1 MKLFKLPEWRRPH
14 WVMALLIA
22 LSTLLPAHA
31 AVQEL
36 DHIVAVVNDQV
47 ITRQELAKPLRG
59 SRANRC
65 RSRIRHCRRA
75 RLLEKQLLERM
86 ITELA
91 LQQHAIATGIR
102 VDPTQVERALQRIA
116 AQNKLDMA
124 GLQAALEKDGQSLD
138 SMRNTIRN
146 ELLIARARE
155 RDVDNRISVSDA
167 EIEGYLQ
174 TQAQQGVE
182 TEYNFAHILVTVPE
196 NASPEQIQAR
206 RARAEDILAQLNKG
220 ADFAQLS
227 ASYSDAPN
235 ALQGG
240 VIGWRAS
247 GKIPTLFSDALKQLQ
262 PGQVSPILKSGNGF
276 HILKLIDK
284 RGLDATLNVTQTHA
298 RHILIKTNEL
308 TSETDA
314 RNRLLQ
320 LKERIENGAK
330 FEDMARLQSE
340 DASASKGG
348 DLGWI
353 NPGDTVPEFEKAMNA
368 LKPGEISDPVQTPFG
383 WHLIQVLARRTA
395 GRHAGTPEAAGAPG
409 HPRTQGRRSLPGLGA
424 PDPRCG
430 LCRNPPD
437 RLSPDTPGV
446 REAVNLPLIALTAG
460 EPAGIG
466 PDLCVALSQQAL
478 PCRLVGPRRYPCLA
492 RPRSPARHRRRLHHR
507 RRRARTSGRRAA
519 RAAYSGCRSRHR
531 RRARHRQQR
540 PRARPARR
548 RDRGLHERGVPR
560 HRHRARAQG
569 RHQRCR
575 DSPSPAI
582 PNTWPTTAARNRS

>member
-1 MKLFKLPEWRRPH
+1 MKLFKRPEWRRPQ
-14 WVMALLIA
+14 WMLALLIA
-22 LSTLLPAHA
+22 LPALMPAHA
-31 AVQEL
+31 AVKEL
-36 DHIVAVVNDQV
+36 DHIVAVVNDEV
-47 ITRQELAKPLRG
+47 ITRQELARRYDEVVHTLERQNTPLPPREV
-59 SRANRC
+59 
-65 RSRIRHCRRA
+65 
-75 RLLEKQLLERM
+75 LEKQLLERM
-86 ITELA
+86 VTELA
-91 LQQHAIATGIR
+91 LQQHARATGIR
-102 VDPTQVERALQRIA
+102 VDSTQVERALQRIA

-138 SMRNTIRN
+138 SMRTTIRN

-155 RDVDNRISVSDA
+155 RDVDNRITVSDA

-182 TEYNFAHILVTVPE
+182 TEYNFSHILVTVPE

-240 VIGWRAS
+240 AFGWRAS
-247 GKIPTLFSDALKQLQ
+247 GKIPTLFADALKQLQ

-276 HILKLIDK
+276 HILKLNDK

-308 TSETDA
+308 TSEADA

-320 LKERIENGAK
+320 IKERIENGAK

-383 WHLIQVLARRTA
+383 WHLIQVLARRTQDV
-395 GRHAGTPEAAGAPG
+395 
-409 HPRTQGRRSLPGLGA
+409 TQERQKL
-424 PDPRCG
+424 
-430 LCRNPPD
+430 
-437 RLSPDTPGV
+437 
-446 REAVNLPLIALTAG
+446 
-460 EPAGIG
+460 
-466 PDLCVALSQQAL
+466 
-478 PCRLVGPRRYPCLA
+478 LA
-492 RPRSPARHRRRLHHR
+492 RQAIRERKADEAFQDWVRQIRD
-507 RRRARTSGRRAA
+507 
-519 RAAYSGCRSRHR
+519 AAYVEI
-531 RRARHRQQR
+531 R
-540 PRARPARR
+540 PI
-548 RDRGLHERGVPR
+548 D
-560 HRHRARAQG
+560 
-569 RHQRCR
+569 
-575 DSPSPAI
+575 
-582 PNTWPTTAARNRS
+582 

>member
-1 MKLFKLPEWRRPH
+1 MKLFKRPEWRRPH

-22 LSTLLPAHA
+22 VSTLLPAHA
-31 AVQEL
+31 AVQER
-36 DHIVAVVNDQV
+36 DHIVAVVNDEV
-47 ITRQELAKPLRG
+47 ITRQQLAKRYDEVVRNLSQENTPLPPREV
-59 SRANRC
+59 
-65 RSRIRHCRRA
+65 
-75 RLLEKQLLERM
+75 LEKQLLERM

-91 LQQHAIATGIR
+91 LQQHARATGIR

-196 NASPEQIQAR
+196 NATPEQIQAR
-206 RARAEDILAQLNKG
+206 RARAEDILAQLARG
-220 ADFAQLS
+220 ADFGQLA

-240 VIGWRAS
+240 AFGWRAS
-247 GKIPTLFSDALKQLQ
+247 GKIPSLFADALKSMQ
-262 PGQVSPILKSGNGF
+262 PGEVSPILKSSAGF
-276 HILKLIDK
+276 HILKLNDK
-284 RGLDATLNVTQTHA
+284 RGLDVPLKVTQTHA

-308 TSETDA
+308 TSEADA

-330 FEDMARLQSE
+330 FDELARLHSE

-348 DLGWI
+348 DLGWL

-368 LKPGEISDPVQTPFG
+368 LQPGEASAPVQSPFG
-383 WHLIQVLARRTA
+383 WHLIQVLERRTQDVTQERQKLMA
-395 GRHAGTPEAAGAPG
+395 RQAIRERKGEEAF
-409 HPRTQGRRSLPGLGA
+409 Q
-424 PDPRCG
+424 DW
-430 LCRNPPD
+430 
-437 RLSPDTPGV
+437 V
-446 REAVNLPLIALTAG
+446 RQIR
-460 EPAGIG
+460 
-466 PDLCVALSQQAL
+466 D
-478 PCRLVGPRRYPCLA
+478 
-492 RPRSPARHRRRLHHR
+492 
-507 RRRARTSGRRAA
+507 
-519 RAAYSGCRSRHR
+519 AAYVEL
-531 RRARHRQQR
+531 R
-540 PRARPARR
+540 PI
-548 RDRGLHERGVPR
+548 D
-560 HRHRARAQG
+560 
-569 RHQRCR
+569 
-575 DSPSPAI
+575 
-582 PNTWPTTAARNRS
+582 